1 MLWTTKLDKK
11 QIQENLRICCN
22 INFTLNIKFGN
33 CNPSTF
39 TTFRKTSVDVTI
51 TEGSS
56 ELVSSFCYENNQSLT
71 ISYTLGTKAQ
81 WTLLR

>member
-1 MLWTTKLDKK
+1 MAYDICLFVCNLKNIFGLWTTKLDKK
-11 QIQENLRICCN
+11 QIQENLRICFN

-39 TTFRKTSVDVTI
+39 TTFRKTSIDVTI

-56 ELVSSFCYENNQSLT
+56 ELVSSFC
-71 ISYTLGTKAQ
+71 
-81 WTLLR
+81 